1 MCKIVSESF
10 IRFQA
15 SAVMGEEGE
24 EAGGDA
30 KAEEPG
36 ESGGLADM
44 AESIVEAVENAT
56 TEIFNA
62 TQVNRVVDFTWT
74 R

>member
-1 MCKIVSESF
+1 
-10 IRFQA
+10 
-15 SAVMGEEGE
+15 MGEEGD

-30 KAEEPG
+30 KADGAESG

-62 TQVNRVVDFTWT
+62 TQVKKQYSSRPGALQD
-74 R
+74 